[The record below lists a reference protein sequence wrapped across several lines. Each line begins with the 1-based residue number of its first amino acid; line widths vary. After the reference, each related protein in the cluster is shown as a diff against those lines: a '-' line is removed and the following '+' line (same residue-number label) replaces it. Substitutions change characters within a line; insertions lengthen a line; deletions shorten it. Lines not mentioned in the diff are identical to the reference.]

1 MFLGLSL
8 CLAMASGAFA
18 QTQTPA
24 ERLNRLHDSLN
35 LSAAE
40 DPAWRDYVAAVAA
53 NPQGPARR
61 RATQQLLPTLT
72 TPRRIAL
79 IGATMEQDVADLRR
93 QGQAVLSFYSHLTP
107 DQQAIFD
114 RATVPPAPD
123 QSAH

>member
-1 MFLGLSL
+1 
-8 CLAMASGAFA
+8 MASGAIA

-24 ERLNRLHDSLN
+24 ERLNRLHDGLN
-35 LSAAE
+35 LSAAQE
-40 DPAWRDYVAAVAA
+40 PAWRDYVAAVVA

-61 RATQQLLPTLT
+61 RATQQLLPQLT

-79 IGATMEQDVADLRR
+79 IDATMEQDVADLRR
-93 QGQAVLSFYSHLTP
+93 QGQAVMSFYSRLTP

-114 RATVPPAPD
+114 RETLPTAPD